1 MRIRKVQNLVSVKR
15 VNIIDA
21 SCWTRISTKEWK
33 LEINFVFGK
42 LQGIRSKYFKLSCLY
57 LLLYVYFIF
66 FFFCVVAVFKYVEV
80 VCQLIP
86 DGSLREVRG
95 MGVNLFFRNSLAS
108 LMYGCHTAQSWSF
121 NELFPQTTHHFALVP
136 WTLIMREFP
145 HDIQLHMTHC
155 SLWKNFS
162 NKRCIGTMTLIDFSV
177 SYAAFI

>member
-21 SCWTRISTKEWK
+21 SCRTRISTKEWK

-57 LLLYVYFIF
+57 LLLYVYLIF
-66 FFFCVVAVFKYVEV
+66 FFFLRSSCIQVRRSGMSV
-80 VCQLIP
+80 
-86 DGSLREVRG
+86 DTWWSLREVRG